1 MVARVLDA
9 EPLADASSAA
19 MSPEL
24 PSIHGRGVLEEIR
37 ADLGLQP
44 HLLRRLR
51 NALYKHGLPAHQ
63 ALALLPPAA
72 RSAVARRT
80 ALATL
85 DEVGR
90 HDSSADGASKLLL
103 RTRAGLVVETVV
115 LRIRSGRSAV
125 CVSSQVGCAVRCT
138 FCATGH
144 MGIVRNLGADDIV
157 EQVAYVGQAL
167 RAQGRRLRNVVF
179 MGMGE
184 PMHNRAAVEDAV
196 ARLLDPGWFALSPR
210 HVTVSTIGVADEI
223 VRFVERFPEVNL
235 ALSLHAARPEVRA
248 RLMPHARTPSLAELR
263 ASVRTLEA
271 LRRRPLMVEYLLLDG
286 VNDGADDAA
295 ALAAWCRGLAV
306 HLNVIPYN
314 PIDAAPALRPSPPG
328 RQRAF
333 VETLRAA
340 GFTVTTRFSLG
351 RDIAAACGQ
360 LARPAHEV
368 RPSP

>member
-1 MVARVLDA
+1 MG
-9 EPLADASSAA
+9 
-19 MSPEL
+19 PEL
-24 PSIHGRGVLEEIR
+24 PELRSIHGRGVLEEIR

-44 HLLRRLR
+44 HLVRRLR
-51 NALYKHGLPAHQ
+51 NALYKHGVAAHE

-72 RSAVARRT
+72 RSAVARRV

-103 RTRAGLVVETVV
+103 RTRAGLVVETVL

-125 CVSSQVGCAVRCT
+125 CVSSQVGCAARCT
-138 FCATGH
+138 FCATGQ
-144 MGIVRNLGADDIV
+144 MGIVRNLGADEII
-157 EQVAYVGQAL
+157 EQVTCAGQAL

-210 HVTVSTIGVADEI
+210 HVTVSTIGVADELLG
-223 VRFVERFPEVNL
+223 FAARFPEVNL
-235 ALSLHAARPEVRA
+235 ALSLHAARPEVRST
-248 RLMPHARTPSLAELR
+248 LMPHARTPSLAVLRESVLELE
-263 ASVRTLEA
+263 T
-271 LRRRPLMVEYLLLDG
+271 LRRRPLMIEYLLLDG
-286 VNDGADDAA
+286 VNDGPGDAD
-295 ALAAWCRGLAV
+295 ALAAWCGGLAV

-314 PIDAAPALRPSPPG
+314 PIDAAPALRPSSPT

-333 VETLRAA
+333 VERLRAA

>member
-1 MVARVLDA
+1 MR
-9 EPLADASSAA
+9 
-19 MSPEL
+19 PEL

-51 NALYKHGLPAHQ
+51 NALYKHGAPAHEAV
-63 ALALLPPAA
+63 ALWPPAA
-72 RSAVARRT
+72 RSAVARRV
-80 ALATL
+80 AFAGL
-85 DEVGR
+85 DEVR
-90 HDSSADGASKLLL
+90 RLDSSTDGASKLLL
-103 RTRAGLVVETVV
+103 RTRAGLVVETVI

-125 CVSSQVGCAVRCT
+125 CVSSQVGCAVRCE

-144 MGIVRNLGADDIV
+144 MGVVRNLGADEIV
-157 EQVAYVGQAL
+157 EQVATAGQVL

-196 ARLLDPGWFALSPR
+196 ERLLDPGWFALSPR
-210 HVTVSTIGVADEI
+210 HVTVSTIGVLDELQ
-223 VRFVERFPEVNL
+223 RFAARFPEVNL

-248 RLMPHARTPSLAELR
+248 RLMPHVRTPSPAALRESLR
-263 ASVRTLEA
+263 ALET
-271 LRRRPLMVEYLLLDG
+271 LRRRPVMIEYLLLDG
-286 VNDGADDAA
+286 VNDGAADLA
-295 ALAAWCRGLAV
+295 ALLDWCRGLAV

-314 PIDAAPALRPSPPG
+314 PIADAPALRPSPAA

-333 VETLRAA
+333 VESLRAA
-340 GFTVTTRFSLG
+340 GFTVTTRVSLG

-360 LARPAHEV
+360 LARPAGEM
-368 RPSP
+368 RPPA

>member
-1 MVARVLDA
+1 MG
-9 EPLADASSAA
+9 
-19 MSPEL
+19 PEL
-24 PSIHGRGVLEEIR
+24 PSIHGRGALEGIR

-44 HLLRRLR
+44 HLVRQLR
-51 NALYKHGLPAHQ
+51 NALYKHGLPAHE

-72 RSAVARRT
+72 RSAIAQRV

-85 DEVGR
+85 DEVRR
-90 HDSSADGASKLLL
+90 HDSSTDGTSKLLL
-103 RTRAGLVVETVV
+103 RTRAGLVVETVL

-125 CVSSQVGCAVRCT
+125 CVSSQVGCAARCT
-138 FCATGH
+138 FCATGQ
-144 MGIVRNLGADDIV
+144 MGIVRNLDADEIV
-157 EQVAYVGQAL
+157 EQAACAGHAL

-210 HVTVSTIGVADEI
+210 HVTVSTIGVADELL
-223 VRFVERFPEVNL
+223 RFAERFPEVNL

-248 RLMPHARTPSLAELR
+248 RLMPHARTPSLTALR
-263 ASVRTLEA
+263 ECVHALEA
-271 LRRRPLMVEYLLLDG
+271 LRRRPLMIEYLLLDD

-295 ALAAWCRGLAV
+295 ALAGWCRGLAV

-314 PIDAAPALRPSPPG
+314 PIDGAPALRPSPPA

-333 VETLRAA
+333 VEALRAA
-340 GFTVTTRFSLG
+340 GFTVTTRCSLG